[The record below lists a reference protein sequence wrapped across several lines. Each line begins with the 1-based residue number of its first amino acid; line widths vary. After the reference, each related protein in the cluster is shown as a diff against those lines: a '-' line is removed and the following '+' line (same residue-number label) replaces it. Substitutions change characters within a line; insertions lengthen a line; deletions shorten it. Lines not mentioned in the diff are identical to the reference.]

1 MCFGYNLVT
10 QLFFTVMLLGMDRYN
25 FNMSEKFSLQT
36 DCPRKFVINLRNK
49 NIINVLKP
57 RCNLNWMCFMLS
69 GQAIDS
75 PIER

>member
-10 QLFFTVMLLGMDRYN
+10 QLFFTLMLLGMDCNN

-36 DCPRKFVINLRNK
+36 DCPRKFAINLRNK

-57 RCNLNWMCFMLS
+57 RCNLN
-69 GQAIDS
+69 
-75 PIER
+75 